1 MEQNIFFVFN
11 KFQRHSFYNVEKT
24 CKMIFCFVF
33 MLKMVFFKKRYF
45 YDDFLKNFAIFF
57 VIVFSFSLAAR
68 PLLSFFFSFSYMPG
82 QSRVSTVLFAL
93 YLSLF
98 FFSLYFYHWLVCVV
112 KWRQK
117 CTQRL
122 SSIGKAVRPIAERE
136 IATKQYKE

>member
-1 MEQNIFFVFN
+1 MQNDFF
-11 KFQRHSFYNVEKT
+11 
-24 CKMIFCFVF
+24 FVF
-33 MLKMVFFKKRYF
+33 MLKMVFLKKDIF
-45 YDDFLKNFAIFF
+45 MMIFF
-57 VIVFSFSLAAR
+57 KTLPYFLSLFF
-68 PLLSFFFSFSYMPG
+68 PFLLLPDLSCHFFFSFSYMPG

-112 KWRQK
+112 WRQK

-136 IATKQYKE
+136 IATKQYKA